1 MKKVYILGIPVFLF
15 FSLLLLGCASSQ
27 NFYMKTVASPSSA
40 VNTKMKIAIIPENW
54 YWLGSPNFFPRAL
67 ITELLDI
74 GFEVIER
81 TQLEKVLGET
91 VLEQKGLTKSERQNK
106 SKEGQKGR
114 DISILDKNSI
124 EELGK
129 LLGVDALLV
138 TYIIPNYD
146 GNIDKA
152 TFRLVDIKTGKVM
165 FSTTFV
171 NRTIGTYKIS
181 IEKLLPV
188 VAEHI
193 REIIAGK
200 RKVETEYTEGVV
212 KIRSIK

>member
-1 MKKVYILGIPVFLF
+1 MKKVYNLGILSFLF
-15 FSLLLLGCASSQ
+15 FSLLLSGCGPTR
-27 NFYMKTVASPSSA
+27 NFYMKTVVSPSSV

-91 VLEQKGLTKSERQNK
+91 VLEQQGVTKEEKQNK
-106 SKEGQKGR
+106 AKEVQKGM

-124 EELGK
+124 KKLGE
-129 LLGVDALLV
+129 LLGVDAFLL
-138 TYIIPNYD
+138 TYIIPNQN
-146 GNIDKA
+146 GNIDQA
-152 TFRLVDIKTGKVM
+152 TFRLVDIRTGKVM

-171 NRTIGTYKIS
+171 NSNTSTDEIS
-181 IEKLLPV
+181 IERLLPI

-193 REIIAGK
+193 KEIIKGK
-200 RKVETEYTEGVV
+200 KKVETEYAIGTAKIISTE
-212 KIRSIK
+212 